1 MEVIMARVEYYVKGQ
16 ENNVD
21 KTTKDK
27 DVKEH
32 NRGGPESSG

>member
-1 MEVIMARVEYYVKGQ
+1 MARVEYYMKGQ

-21 KTTKDK
+21 KRAKDK

-32 NRGGPESSG
+32 NSGGPESSS